1 MITEETLDIIDDIE
15 DISDMIVQSDIYV
28 SYRRAKMQLDAD
40 DEASLLYQAFLKVK
54 DKYDDVMRFGKSHPD
69 YKDIMLETR
78 KRKRAYEMLP
88 VVMEYKAKEVA
99 LQNLIDE
106 VMSKIAF
113 AVSEHVKIETACN
126 EHSMLR
132 PMFDDIIVN
141 HFWCDTTFICVWRIF

>member
-1 MITEETLDIIDDIE
+1 MITEETLDILDDIE

-54 DKYDDVMRFGKSHPD
+54 DKYDDVKYHPD

-113 AVSEHVKIETACN
+113 AVSEHVKIETGNPFFQTGHDGCASGGTCN
-126 EHSMLR
+126 CSL
-132 PMFDDIIVN
+132 
-141 HFWCDTTFICVWRIF
+141 

>member
-1 MITEETLDIIDDIE
+1 MITEETLDILDDIE

-54 DKYDDVMRFGKSHPD
+54 DKYDDVMRFGKYHPD
-69 YKDIMLETR
+69 YKDIMF
-78 KRKRAYEMLP
+78 EMLP

-106 VMSKIAF
+106 VMSKIAL
-113 AVSEHVKIETACN
+113 AVSEHVKIETGNPFFQTGHDGCASGGTCN
-126 EHSMLR
+126 CSL
-132 PMFDDIIVN
+132 
-141 HFWCDTTFICVWRIF
+141 